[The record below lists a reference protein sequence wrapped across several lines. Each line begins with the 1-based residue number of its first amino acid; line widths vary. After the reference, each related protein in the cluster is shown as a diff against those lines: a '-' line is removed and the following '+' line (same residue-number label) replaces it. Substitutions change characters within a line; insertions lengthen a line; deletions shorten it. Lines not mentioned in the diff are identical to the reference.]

1 MNELKINVR
10 DFISDEMLQKIAED
24 ECRMAIREFFQFDVE
39 RKIAN
44 TLYAVVFRVVD
55 AVFEENGHDFRAE
68 LIERMKDTI
77 KELPSYYIFRC
88 KDQFE
93 PRNST
98 AQDILEE
105 ESRLARPLIRERVKA
120 AVLRYDFGR
129 LTEDEVQDALYNV
142 IRDRLFGDR
151 EEANEDHA

>member
-1 MNELKINVR
+1 M
-10 DFISDEMLQKIAED
+10 
-24 ECRMAIREFFQFDVE
+24 
-39 RKIAN
+39 
-44 TLYAVVFRVVD
+44 
-55 AVFEENGHDFRAE
+55 FEENGHDFRAE

-77 KELPSYYIFRC
+77 KELPSYCIFRR